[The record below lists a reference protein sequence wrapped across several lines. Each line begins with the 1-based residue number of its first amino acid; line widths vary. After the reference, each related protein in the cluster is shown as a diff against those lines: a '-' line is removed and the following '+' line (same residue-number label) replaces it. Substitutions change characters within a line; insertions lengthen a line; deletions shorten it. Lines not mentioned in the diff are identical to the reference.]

1 MPSAQHL
8 QLLRLP
14 QRVTDQRQP
23 RMIDSAST
31 QNESHSPADT
41 SMEVEPGNNISLYQ
55 LSRLSFSCFARTK
68 WYTNK

>member
-1 MPSAQHL
+1 MPSATKL

-14 QRVTDQRQP
+14 RRVADQRESP
-23 RMIDSAST
+23 MADSPST

-55 LSRLSFSCFARTK
+55 LNRLSFSCFART
-68 WYTNK
+68 